1 MNTFKFFPWFLIGQL
16 VDGVLTS
23 DSDALL
29 YGARTVYRDLEA
41 QNKARSTYSSNV
53 AMTTTT
59 IIYFYLKRT

>member
-1 MNTFKFFPWFLIGQL
+1 M
-16 VDGVLTS
+16 DGVLTS

-29 YGARTVYRDLEA
+29 YGARTVYKDLEA